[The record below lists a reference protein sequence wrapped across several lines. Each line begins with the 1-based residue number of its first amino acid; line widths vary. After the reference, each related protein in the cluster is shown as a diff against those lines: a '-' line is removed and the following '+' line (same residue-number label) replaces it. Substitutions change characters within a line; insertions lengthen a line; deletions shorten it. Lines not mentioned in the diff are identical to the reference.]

1 MDPIELVARRRA
13 LGLNQAELG
22 QALGVNQIAISRWE
36 TGAAAPRYPASVAM
50 SLADLEDELAEEVEK
65 FIELGEH
72 SSAVRDTPEVTL
84 KVSRDDPLRLV
95 AAAQAAAELRD
106 DGIQVRIV
114 ELE

>member
-13 LGLNQAELG
+13 LGLTQAELG
-22 QALGVNQIAISRWE
+22 QALGMNQIAISRWE
-36 TGAAAPRYPASVAM
+36 TGANQPRYPV
-50 SLADLEDELAEEVEK
+50 SLTTALSELEDELAVEVEK

-72 SSAVRDTPEVTL
+72 ASAVRDTPEVTL

-106 DGIQVRIV
+106 DGIQVRVV